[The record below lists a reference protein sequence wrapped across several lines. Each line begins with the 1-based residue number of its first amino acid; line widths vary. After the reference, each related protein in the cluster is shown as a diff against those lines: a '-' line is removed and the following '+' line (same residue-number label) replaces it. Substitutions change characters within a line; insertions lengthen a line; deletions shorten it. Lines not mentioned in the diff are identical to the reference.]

1 VAAFPS
7 DTGVAMHVSPRST
20 ARRTVG
26 PCAAGAVVAALF
38 VVAAAASS
46 PAIAPAAEPP
56 RDWSQVL
63 LAQNDPRAVSDAPLP
78 VDPVPTRRLSR
89 RAQRRNLRRGIPE
102 PVAPP
107 TERFGVPVASE
118 PAFTDQIETAPPPAE
133 MPAAAR
139 VIVHRDQPSIDGGH
153 PRQRFDIRLPEGCTG
168 AGLPLVVWI
177 HGPDWRTGS
186 KAECP
191 IAWLVDRGYAV
202 ASVGYRTSDVAVF
215 PAQLDDCRAAVT
227 RLVADAEVWGIDP
240 ARVCVAGSGAGGHLA
255 ALVGYAPHDTG
266 PIRAASTD
274 TGAHDANVPAAVVV
288 IDAPVHLT
296 TLGPAADRGG
306 SAASRLVGGPLP
318 EFREAAQH
326 ASPLVHVS
334 ADDPP
339 TLIVHGGRGSAVPAD
354 QATRLDRALETAGVE
369 RTLLIIEDAA
379 AATPTPG
386 SRTGDAL
393 ERFLERTIGPG
404 AARAAGE

>member
-1 VAAFPS
+1 
-7 DTGVAMHVSPRST
+7 MHVCPRSIG
-20 ARRTVG
+20 RGTVG
-26 PCAAGAVVAALF
+26 PCAIGAVVAAALGLT
-38 VVAAAASS
+38 AGW
-46 PAIAPAAEPP
+46 PAIAPAAEPS
-56 RDWSQVL
+56 RDWSQVQ

-107 TERFGVPVASE
+107 SDRAGAPMASE
-118 PAFTDQIETAPPPAE
+118 PAFGDRIDRGPPADV
-133 MPAAAR
+133 PAVRA
-139 VIVHRDQPSIDGGH
+139 IVHRDQPSIDGGH

-168 AGLPLVVWI
+168 AGLPLVIWI

-191 IAWLVDRGYAV
+191 VAWLVDRGYAV
-202 ASVGYRTSDVAVF
+202 ASVGYRTSDIAVF

-227 RLVADAEVWGIDP
+227 RLVAEAEVWGIDP

-255 ALVGYAPHDTG
+255 ALVGYVAHDTG

-274 TGAHDANVPAAVVV
+274 TGAHDASVPAAVVV

-296 TLGPAADRGG
+296 TLGPAADRAG

-369 RTLLIIEDAA
+369 RTLVIIEDAA
-379 AATPTPG
+379 ATPAPG

-393 ERFLERTIGPG
+393 ERFLERAIGPG
-404 AARAAGE
+404 ATRSAGE